1 MQSASW
7 SARLRFRLFLTFPTP
22 PPNPQ
27 LEATRWLFDAK
38 HLKAGADASA
48 LKALLKKSCVT
59 TRGDINALKGGKKD
73 DVLKSIYSFLT
84 DDKQKAFKAA
94 FGLKGGVHDAA
105 AVPVTAVKEDEV
117 KDEPSCFSLSFC
129 TAPVPEAEAAK

>member
-7 SARLRFRLFLTFPTP
+7 SARLRFRLFLTLSHPTA
-22 PPNPQ
+22 PQ

-38 HLKAGADASA
+38 NLAAGADASA
-48 LKALLKKSCVT
+48 LKALLKKSGVT

-84 DDKQKAFKAA
+84 EDKQKAFKAA
-94 FGLKGGVHDAA
+94 FGLKGGVHDVA
-105 AVPVTAVKEDEV
+105 AVPVPAVKEDEV
-117 KDEPSCFSLSFC
+117 KDEPSCFPLSFC
-129 TAPVPEAEAAK
+129 TAPVPEAAK